1 MISPSI
7 CRGGFNKRRIGS
19 FCRERKK
26 TAGSE
31 SMGNVQTAASAQEL
45 LWRQTPSGELVD
57 LGRPH
62 RVPLGQL
69 RLQRA
74 PKGILSRREAI
85 LLGVLALVVH
95 GAVIYW
101 INQHPTPALPIVPP
115 EIPPMTIEFSRPA
128 PPAPPVVEPP
138 PPAPVVEPPP
148 PVEDE
153 LAVKPPP
160 PKPIPKPKPKPVAKP
175 VPKPAP
181 KAVEQPPAPPQPAA
195 PVAAPA
201 PPAPPAPAP
210 VTPASANAAYLKNPA
225 PEYPSLAQRRG
236 WEGTVMLR
244 VHVLANGK
252 PGEIQIQKSS
262 GRQQLDDAALSA
274 VKQWSFVPAKQGDVA
289 QDGWVSVPID
299 FKIH

>member
-1 MISPSI
+1 MIHPSI
-7 CRGGFNKRRIGS
+7 HRGGFNKRSIGS

-31 SMGNVQTAASAQEL
+31 SMGNVQTAASAEEL
-45 LWRQTPSGELVD
+45 LWRQTPGGELVD

-74 PKGILSRREAI
+74 PKGILSRRETI

-101 INQHPTPALPIVPP
+101 ISQKPTPVLPIVPP

-160 PKPIPKPKPKPVAKP
+160 PKPVPKPKPVVKQA
-175 VPKPAP
+175 PKPAP

-195 PVAAPA
+195 PVAASA

-236 WEGTVMLR
+236 WEGTVLLR
-244 VHVLANGK
+244 VHVLASGK
-252 PGEIQIQKSS
+252 PGEIQIAKSS
-262 GRQQLDDAALSA
+262 GRQQLDDAALNA
-274 VKQWSFVPAKQGDVA
+274 VKRWSFVPAKQGDVA

>member
-1 MISPSI
+1 
-7 CRGGFNKRRIGS
+7 
-19 FCRERKK
+19 
-26 TAGSE
+26 
-31 SMGNVQTAASAQEL
+31 MGNVQTAASAHEV
-45 LWRQTPSGELVD
+45 LWRQAPSGDLVD

-62 RVPLGQL
+62 RLPLGQL
-69 RLQRA
+69 RLQKA
-74 PKGILSRREAI
+74 PKAGLRRREAI
-85 LLGVLALVVH
+85 ALGVIALVLH

-101 INQHPTPALPIVPP
+101 ISQKPTPVLPIVPP

-128 PPAPPVVEPP
+128 PPVVEPP
-138 PPAPVVEPPP
+138 PPQTVQPVVEPPP

-160 PKPIPKPKPKPVAKP
+160 PKPIPKPKPKPKP
-175 VPKPAP
+175 VPKPEPKPAP
-181 KAVEQPPAPPQPAA
+181 KPVQQQPAPPQPAA

-236 WEGTVMLR
+236 WEGTVLLR
-244 VHVLANGK
+244 VHVLASGK

-274 VKQWSFVPAKQGDVA
+274 VKRWSFVPAKQGDVA